1 VLPIHIVAGGLS
13 IVLGAIAL
21 TVRKGGDV
29 HRRVGLAFVAAMAVM
44 GISASV
50 LALLKSP
57 WDANVPAAFMT
68 LYFVGTA
75 LTTVR
80 PPSTWTRRF
89 TIAAMLAAIGM
100 ATLDIIGGMRA
111 VRSPRGA
118 LGGVPFPM
126 FFFLATVLLLAA
138 FGDLR
143 QLRAG
148 GLRGVSRLRRHLWR
162 MCFALFIAAGSFFSI
177 RERVASILP
186 EPFPSAPLR
195 VLAILLPFAA
205 MFYWLWRVR
214 RGPMLATQLR
224 AR

>member
-1 VLPIHIVAGGLS
+1 MLPIHILAGGLS

-21 TVRKGGDV
+21 TVRKGGSL
-29 HRRVGLAFVAAMAVM
+29 HRRVGLAFVYSMAVM
-44 GISASV
+44 GISATI
-50 LALLKSP
+50 LALLKNP
-57 WDANVPAAFMT
+57 FDANVPAAFMT

-80 PPSTWTRRF
+80 PPSTWARRF
-89 TIAAMLAAIGM
+89 TIVAMLVAIGM
-100 ATLDIIGGMRA
+100 ATLDIIGGVRA
-111 VRSPRGA
+111 FRSPRGA

-148 GLRGVSRLRRHLWR
+148 GLRGVARLRRHLWR

-186 EPFPSAPLR
+186 EPFLSAPIR
-195 VLAILLPFAA
+195 VLAISLPFAA

-214 RGPMLATQLR
+214 RRGAMSAST
-224 AR
+224 

>member
-1 VLPIHIVAGGLS
+1 VLPIHILAGGLS
-13 IVLGAIAL
+13 IVLGATAL
-21 TVRKGGDV
+21 MVQKGGSL
-29 HRRVGLAFVAAMAVM
+29 HRRVGLAFVYAMAVM

-50 LALLKSP
+50 LALLKNP
-57 WDANVPAAFMT
+57 FDANVPAAFMT

-80 PPSTWTRRF
+80 PPSTLARRV
-89 TIAAMLAAIGM
+89 TVVAMLVAIGM
-100 ATLDIIGGMRA
+100 ASLDIIGGVRA
-111 VRSPRGA
+111 FRSPRGA

-138 FGDLR
+138 LGDLR
-143 QLRAG
+143 QLRADG
-148 GLRGVSRLRRHLWR
+148 VRGIARLRRHLWR

-186 EPFPSAPLR
+186 EPFPSAPMR
-195 VLAILLPFAA
+195 VLAILLPFVA

-214 RGPMLATQLR
+214 RGGMLAAPSQSR
-224 AR
+224 